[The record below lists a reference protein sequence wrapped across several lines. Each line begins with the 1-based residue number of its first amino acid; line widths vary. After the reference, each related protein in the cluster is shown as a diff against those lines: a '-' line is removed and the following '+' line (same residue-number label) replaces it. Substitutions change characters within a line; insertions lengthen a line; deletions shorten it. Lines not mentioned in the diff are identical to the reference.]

1 MAKKISDENGNTYVQ
16 KKPFYKRVWF
26 WVVVVV
32 VIVVIGLGNMGG
44 SKDSKSSS
52 NSQKVSSSASS
63 SNSNNTSA
71 KTEKTYKVGQVV
83 KVGSMQYTVTG
94 VSTAKS
100 VGPSILPTDAK
111 DTFVVVDLTVKNLGD
126 KEVTIDSSFFKL
138 LDGSKTL
145 SADSSAS
152 MSANQDESGQITN
165 SFFLQ
170 QLNPDVEM
178 SGKVVF
184 DVSAD
189 QAASQSTKL
198 KVQTGSFGT
207 QTAEI
212 KLH

>member
-26 WVVVVV
+26 WIVA
-32 VIVVIGLGNMGG
+32 VILVIIVGSSMGG

-52 NSQKVSSSASS
+52 NSQKVSSGASS
-63 SNSNNTSA
+63 SNNNNTSA

-83 KVGSMQYTVTG
+83 EVGSMQYTVTG

>member
-26 WVVVVV
+26 WVLA
-32 VIVVIGLGNMGG
+32 VILVIIVGSSMGG

-52 NSQKVSSSASS
+52 NSQKVSSGASS
-63 SNSNNTSA
+63 SNNNNTSA

-83 KVGSMQYTVTG
+83 EVGSMQYTVTG

>member
-26 WVVVVV
+26 WVLA
-32 VIVVIGLGNMGG
+32 VILVIIVGSSMGG

-52 NSQKVSSSASS
+52 NSQKVSSGASS
-63 SNSNNTSA
+63 SNNNNTSA

>member
-26 WVVVVV
+26 WVVV

-207 QTAEI
+207 QKAEI

>member
-1 MAKKISDENGNTYVQ
+1 
-16 KKPFYKRVWF
+16 
-26 WVVVVV
+26 
-32 VIVVIGLGNMGG
+32 
-44 SKDSKSSS
+44 
-52 NSQKVSSSASS
+52 
-63 SNSNNTSA
+63 
-71 KTEKTYKVGQVV
+71 
-83 KVGSMQYTVTG
+83 
-94 VSTAKS
+94 
-100 VGPSILPTDAK
+100 
-111 DTFVVVDLTVKNLGD
+111 
-126 KEVTIDSSFFKL
+126 

>member
-94 VSTAKS
+94 VSTTKS

>member
-26 WVVVVV
+26 WVLA
-32 VIVVIGLGNMGG
+32 VILVIIVGSSMGG

-52 NSQKVSSSASS
+52 NSQKVSSGASS
-63 SNSNNTSA
+63 SNNNNTSA

-83 KVGSMQYTVTG
+83 EVGSMQYTVTG

-111 DTFVVVDLTVKNLGD
+111 DTFVVVDLTVKNSGD

>member
-1 MAKKISDENGNTYVQ
+1 
-16 KKPFYKRVWF
+16 
-26 WVVVVV
+26 
-32 VIVVIGLGNMGG
+32 
-44 SKDSKSSS
+44 
-52 NSQKVSSSASS
+52 
-63 SNSNNTSA
+63 
-71 KTEKTYKVGQVV
+71 
-83 KVGSMQYTVTG
+83 MQYTVTG

-111 DTFVVVDLTVKNLGD
+111 DTFVVVDLTVKNSGD

>member
-26 WVVVVV
+26 WVVVV
-32 VIVVIGLGNMGG
+32 IVVIGLGNMGG

-52 NSQKVSSSASS
+52 NSQKVSSGASS
-63 SNSNNTSA
+63 SNNNNTSA

-83 KVGSMQYTVTG
+83 EVGSMQYTVTG

-111 DTFVVVDLTVKNLGD
+111 DTFVVVDLTVKNSGD